1 MKKINKFIILSL
13 KMEGFKRFK
22 EPYTMEFDR
31 LTYISGANGQGKSTI
46 ADAIAYAFCGT
57 PFWGEKSL
65 DKLQNPDC
73 KEMSVEVQ
81 LVDEDGEVHTLSR
94 RRCGNTTTVTM
105 DTVQL
110 RQTDLNNIFADKDI
124 FLSLLNPLYFIEN
137 IADNGREFLQKLL
150 PPVDNTKVLEA
161 LSESTRAILEKQT
174 LTEPCYFIKKLREEI
189 RELDENDVYFEG
201 QIDLLKSQRQ
211 EAEKNLDAVIER
223 GKKIVE
229 RKEELEE
236 KQYNGI
242 DVEALKKAQ
251 SKIAETLSDDRR
263 SKLIAKRAEIQSR
276 AYVSKYSQQI
286 ASVMAEYKS
295 VVGQY
300 NSLKSKGQSIKVGD
314 KCPTCH
320 NVVTEQ
326 NYPNII
332 AEIKKELSLLAQ
344 KGNGLKN
351 TCMEAQK
358 LDEQSKA
365 KFEEFRAEDLKK
377 VENELKLMGD
387 SDISEI
393 AVIEDKINYGNLT
406 TEEYDELQEL
416 IKAAEAYAN
425 EVNALAETDKIPG
438 KIAQLEESIKYNEA
452 KRKELKQLIS
462 AASEFAAKRAEIILN
477 QLKMEH
483 AAIKL
488 YEVVK
493 GTGEIKD
500 TFKFTYDNKDYRWI
514 STSEKIRAGL
524 EVSKLLATLT
534 GLIYP
539 TYIDNAECITTNPG
553 SLYGQV
559 IFARAMNT
567 ELSAYYPL
575 RQKKQGEQSLKEA
588 A

>member
-1 MKKINKFIILSL
+1 MKRINKFSILTV

-57 PFWGEKSL
+57 PFWGEKGL
-65 DKLQNPDC
+65 DKLQNPEC

-81 LVDEDGEVHTLSR
+81 FVDENGEVHNLSR
-94 RRCGNTTTVTM
+94 RRSGNTTTVTL
-105 DTVQL
+105 DTIQL
-110 RQTDLNNIFADKDI
+110 RQTDLNNIFAEKDI
-124 FLSLLNPLYFIEN
+124 FLSLINPLYFIES

-150 PPVDNTKVLEA
+150 PPVDNAKVLEM
-161 LSESTRAILEKQT
+161 LSESTRTILENES
-174 LTEPCYFIKKLREEI
+174 LTEPGYYIKKRREELK
-189 RELDENDVYFEG
+189 ELDENDVYFEG

-211 EAEKNLDAVIER
+211 EAEMQLDAVLAR
-223 GKKIVE
+223 GEKIVS
-229 RKEELEE
+229 RKDELEE
-236 KQYNGI
+236 KRYKGI
-242 DVEALKKAQ
+242 DVAALKKAQ
-251 SKIAETLSDDRR
+251 EKISETLSNDRR
-263 SKLIAKRAEIQSR
+263 TKLIAKRAEIESSV
-276 AYVSKYSQQI
+276 YVSKYTQPL
-286 ASVMAEYKS
+286 ASLSAEYKA
-295 VVGQY
+295 VIGQY
-300 NSLKSKGQSIKVGD
+300 NSLKEKGMAVKVGD

-326 NYPNII
+326 NYPGII
-332 AEIKKELSLLAQ
+332 AEIKKELSVLAEKA
-344 KGNGLKN
+344 KGIKENGL
-351 TCMEAQK
+351 ELQK
-358 LDEQSKA
+358 LDEQSRA

-387 SDISEI
+387 GDISEI

-406 TEEYDELQEL
+406 TEEYEELQEL

-534 GLIYP
+534 GLVYP

-559 IFARAMNT
+559 IFALAKKT